1 MRQFV
6 LILLLLLS
14 TVSFSQKFVQLQVL
28 DKTENFPLPG
38 AHNILVQNSLIPNR
52 YAHRATENFLF
63 YLTPV
68 AEQIFA
74 KN

>member
-38 AHNILVQNSLIPNR
+38 AHICLVSKNKNKLS
-52 YAHRATENFLF
+52 HKF
-63 YLTPV
+63 YLY
-68 AEQIFA
+68 
-74 KN
+74 